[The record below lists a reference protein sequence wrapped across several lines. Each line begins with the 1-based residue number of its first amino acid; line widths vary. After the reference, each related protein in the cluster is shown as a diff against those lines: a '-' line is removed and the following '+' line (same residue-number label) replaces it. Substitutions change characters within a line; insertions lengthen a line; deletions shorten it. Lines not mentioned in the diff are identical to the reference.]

1 MSGGTTPVRRRR
13 LKDRLPVRL
22 RHHWKPAGALCLGL
36 AVLVY
41 AFGDA
46 RISPYVTSAS
56 RVEADTITE
65 DVKGTV
71 GLYDTTVE
79 HAIQLQYKQTD
90 FDKMIKEFED
100 DGTKD
105 SIKADLTIDG
115 VFLQD
120 VGIRLKGNSTLM
132 SLRGNQGGAGGGR
145 MPGGAGQGA
154 PQQQQGGGGQD
165 RGQAANGGGPGA
177 GATGGNAAGGTGA
190 TGNAA
195 GGNAAGGTG
204 ATGGN
209 DTGGAAAGGADAGAG
224 RGGMGG
230 GMTQYDLSADKPEEL
245 PLLIEIDA
253 YVEGRAYQGEREI
266 SLRPGADEQVPLNEA
281 LALSLTDGSGQTA
294 ERYGFT
300 TVSVNNGPEVTRL
313 MVENPDTEYAEAV
326 DGNGVLY
333 KARAGGTF
341 AYKGDDPS
349 DYETSFRQ
357 LNKVGSQDLSPVM
370 KFIKWVDQASDEEF
384 AADLDKHV
392 DVESF
397 AKYVATQNLLMNFDD
412 MAGPGKNYLL
422 WYDLDTKK
430 FSVLG
435 WDYNLTFSGDAEAGP
450 DDEMSMGGGRPGGAA
465 GDTAGQGADGQGTAG
480 QGAAGQEG
488 GPAQGMPELPEGM
501 EPPEGMELPDG
512 MELPEGGGMPGG
524 GEGGGPGGAGGS
536 MGGHALKERFLE
548 LDAFDSVYKKAYS
561 ELYET
566 YFGSGAAAKA
576 LDSISG
582 QAEKAGVDAADLK
595 KAVATLRTTVTA
607 RTEALAKNKEV
618 TGS

>member
-132 SLRGNQGGAGGGR
+132 SLRGTQGGAGGGR

-177 GATGGNAAGGTGA
+177 GATGGNAAGGP
-190 TGNAA
+190 
-195 GGNAAGGTG
+195 GGNAAGDTG

-209 DTGGAAAGGADAGAG
+209 DTGAAAAGGADAGAG

-245 PLLIEIDA
+245 PCSSRSTRTSRA
-253 YVEGRAYQGEREI
+253 APTRASGRSRCAREPTN
-266 SLRPGADEQVPLNEA
+266 RC
-281 LALSLTDGSGQTA
+281 
-294 ERYGFT
+294 R
-300 TVSVNNGPEVTRL
+300 
-313 MVENPDTEYAEAV
+313 
-326 DGNGVLY
+326 
-333 KARAGGTF
+333 
-341 AYKGDDPS
+341 
-349 DYETSFRQ
+349 
-357 LNKVGSQDLSPVM
+357 
-370 KFIKWVDQASDEEF
+370 
-384 AADLDKHV
+384 
-392 DVESF
+392 
-397 AKYVATQNLLMNFDD
+397 
-412 MAGPGKNYLL
+412 
-422 WYDLDTKK
+422 
-430 FSVLG
+430 
-435 WDYNLTFSGDAEAGP
+435 
-450 DDEMSMGGGRPGGAA
+450 
-465 GDTAGQGADGQGTAG
+465 
-480 QGAAGQEG
+480 
-488 GPAQGMPELPEGM
+488 
-501 EPPEGMELPDG
+501 
-512 MELPEGGGMPGG
+512 
-524 GEGGGPGGAGGS
+524 
-536 MGGHALKERFLE
+536 
-548 LDAFDSVYKKAYS
+548 
-561 ELYET
+561 
-566 YFGSGAAAKA
+566 
-576 LDSISG
+576 
-582 QAEKAGVDAADLK
+582 
-595 KAVATLRTTVTA
+595 
-607 RTEALAKNKEV
+607 
-618 TGS
+618 

>member
-1 MSGGTTPVRRRR
+1 MSGGTEPVRRRR

-36 AVLVY
+36 AVMVY

-46 RISPYVTSAS
+46 RISPYVTSSS

-65 DVKGTV
+65 NVKGTV

-90 FDKMIKEFED
+90 FEKMIKEFED

-145 MPGGAGQGA
+145 MPAGAGQGA

-177 GATGGNAAGGTGA
+177 GATGGTAAGGGTGA
-190 TGNAA
+190 EA
-195 GGNAAGGTG
+195 GAG
-204 ATGGN
+204 AE
-209 DTGGAAAGGADAGAG
+209 DRAGGA
-224 RGGMGG
+224 GG

-245 PLLIEIDA
+245 PLLIEIDE

-266 SLRPGADEQVPLNEA
+266 SLRPGTDEQVPLNEA

-341 AYKGDDPS
+341 AYRGDDPS

-370 KFIKWVDQASDEEF
+370 KFIKWVDEASDEEF

-422 WYDLDTKK
+422 RYDLDTKK

-450 DDEMSMGGGRPGGAA
+450 DDSMSMGGGRPGGADA
-465 GDTAGQGADGQGTAG
+465 GTQGGDETAQG
-480 QGAAGQEG
+480 GAAEGQD
-488 GPAQGMPELPEGM
+488 GMPA
-501 EPPEGMELPDG
+501 PPEGA
-512 MELPEGGGMPGG
+512 PEGMPGG
-524 GEGGGPGGAGGS
+524 TGEGGPQGGFPGGPAGEGQAGEGEGGQAGGAR
-536 MGGHALKERFLE
+536 GGMSGHELKDRFLE
-548 LDAFDSVYKKAYS
+548 LDALDPAYKKAYK
-561 ELYET
+561 ELYEEF
-566 YFGSGAAAKA
+566 FGSGAALEA
-576 LDSISG
+576 LEDISG
-582 QAEKAGVDAADLK
+582 QAEKAGVDAAELK

-607 RTEALAKNKEV
+607 RTEALAKDTEV
-618 TGS
+618 TG

>member
-1 MSGGTTPVRRRR
+1 MSGGTEPVRRRR

-36 AVLVY
+36 AVMVY

-46 RISPYVTSAS
+46 RVSPYVTSSS

-65 DVKGTV
+65 NVKGTV

-90 FDKMIKEFED
+90 FEKMIKEFED

-145 MPGGAGQGA
+145 MPAGAGQGA

-177 GATGGNAAGGTGA
+177 AGAGG
-190 TGNAA
+190 
-195 GGNAAGGTG
+195 
-204 ATGGN
+204 
-209 DTGGAAAGGADAGAG
+209 AAGGAGAEERAG
-224 RGGMGG
+224 GGGG

-245 PLLIEIDA
+245 PLLIEIDE

-266 SLRPGADEQVPLNEA
+266 SLRPGTDEQVPLNEA

-370 KFIKWVDQASDEEF
+370 KFIKWVDEASDEEF

-397 AKYVATQNLLMNFDD
+397 AEYVATQNLLMNFDD

-450 DDEMSMGGGRPGGAA
+450 DDEMSMGGGRPGAGAQGGDEAAQGGAA
-465 GDTAGQGADGQGTAG
+465 EGQG
-480 QGAAGQEG
+480 
-488 GPAQGMPELPEGM
+488 GMPA
-501 EPPEGMELPDG
+501 PPEGA
-512 MELPEGGGMPGG
+512 PEGMPGG
-524 GEGGGPGGAGGS
+524 TGEGGPQGGFPGGAAAEGQDGEGEGGQA
-536 MGGHALKERFLE
+536 GGGRGGMSGHELKDRFLE
-548 LDAFDSVYKKAYS
+548 LDALDPAYKKAYK
-561 ELYET
+561 ELYEKF
-566 YFGSGAAAKA
+566 FGSGAALDA
-576 LDSISG
+576 LDDISG

-607 RTEALAKNKEV
+607 RTEALAKDTEV
-618 TGS
+618 TG